1 MTTPS
6 HSHFKT
12 ALALAVAALLGM
24 SVSAAN
30 ALSLGRI
37 TVQSALGE
45 PLLAELEIPGINA
58 EEASSL
64 KSSIA
69 ASEAF
74 RSAGLEYNPSLA
86 SVQISLQRRPD
97 GRVFLRIS
105 SEKTITDPFVD
116 LLLEVKWSSGRIV
129 RDYTLLFDPPKLR
142 PVPSLPASAVQISPP
157 PAISTAAAS
166 PVAPRSAAVAMTT
179 PLAAPTQVTPKA
191 SSATQHTVQKGESAS
206 KIALKV
212 KADKVSLDQMLLALL
227 QVNPDAF
234 VKANIHR
241 LKAGAVLNLPSTEQA
256 LATPVPQ
263 ASEMIRAQSADF
275 NQYRSKLAAE
285 VPGKMGD
292 ADARQGTGKVQAQV
306 VETTPAS
313 AAADKLTLSKGD
325 SAGQPSEEQIAQ
337 SREAKEVAQRAA
349 ELSKNVSDLSK
360 LEPASQALKPAPDIA
375 PSQPSG
381 MLRGWLDQPLLPAVA
396 AGLIALLAGLG
407 FYRIRQRNKST
418 PLDSP
423 FLSPVQSKP
432 ERDQAGSPS
441 PGPQAISTQDATD
454 DVDALTEA
462 DVYLAYGRDRQAEE
476 ILQEALQSQPDRVAL
491 HQKLLE
497 IYAKRRDQVQF
508 DNLAATACIL
518 TEGTGPIWESICKL
532 GLELDPQHSL
542 YRSGAPERAPLA
554 AKTASNDE
562 HVLKFDLNSISLDLE
577 LPQPSDSE
585 SDADTALANQLELA
599 ETFSALGDH
608 DGARALIEE
617 VLSKATAELKIKA
630 QKALDQL
637 P

>member
-1 MTTPS
+1 
-6 HSHFKT
+6 
-12 ALALAVAALLGM
+12 M

-105 SEKTITDPFVD
+105 SEKTINEPFVD
-116 LLLEVKWSSGRIV
+116 LLLEVRWSSGRIV

-157 PAISTAAAS
+157 PVISTAAAS
-166 PVAPRSAAVAMTT
+166 PVAPRSAAVAAT
-179 PLAAPTQVTPKA
+179 PAPLTPTIQATVKA
-191 SSATQHTVQKGESAS
+191 SSPTQHTVQKGDSAS

-375 PSQPSG
+375 PGQPSG

-418 PLDSP
+418 TLDSP

-441 PGPQAISTQDATD
+441 PGPKAISTQDATD

-518 TEGTGPIWESICKL
+518 TEGTGPIWENICKL

-542 YRSGAPERAPLA
+542 YRSGAPEHAPLA

-562 HVLKFDLNSISLDLE
+562 HALKFDLNSISLDLE

-585 SDADTALANQLELA
+585 SDADAALVNQLELA